1 MPQTMQAPEDVVL
14 SNRDR
19 DTEMADAI
27 LADMQR
33 ITRLA
38 AEPRRP
44 DDSTKAAISRAAHT
58 LKLNYRR
65 ARSFWYA
72 SPDAAV
78 RAAEADRLRSEEWRI
93 LASRR
98 IRLEQEL
105 DWIESRITAREGRG
119 NGASPGGVA
128 QGQVATLL
136 PMAGAC
142 VDEQSEGAG
151 TEGPIAD
158 KRQAVLPLM
167 VGAGR

>member
-1 MPQTMQAPEDVVL
+1 MSNTMQASENEL
-14 SNRDR
+14 MHIRDK
-19 DTEMADAI
+19 ESAMGDAI

-38 AEPRRP
+38 AEPRVS
-44 DDSTKAAISRAAHT
+44 DDSAKAAINRAARR
-58 LKLNYRR
+58 LGISFRR

-78 RAAEADRLRSEEWRI
+78 RAAEADRLRAEEVRI

-105 DWIESRITAREGRG
+105 DWIEARIVARESRG
-119 NGASPGGVA
+119 NGTSLGGVA

-136 PMAGAC
+136 PVARAC
-142 VDEQSEGAG
+142 VGE
-151 TEGPIAD
+151 P
-158 KRQAVLPLM
+158 RQAHGAEEPIIDLRQMALPLRPRT
-167 VGAGR
+167 GR